1 LQRTGRGFVI
11 AFMLSFIFMYIV
23 LAAQFESF
31 IHPVTVLL
39 ALPLSL
45 PFALIS
51 LLITGQAF
59 NMFSMLGLLVLFG
72 MVKKNSI
79 LQIDHANGLRK
90 KGMERHEALVQS
102 SRDRLRPILMTT
114 IAFVAGMAPLA
125 WSNGPGSGI
134 NRSTSV
140 VVIGG
145 QTLCLLLTL
154 LVTPVAYSI
163 FDDWVNSSVWG
174 RIAARWG
181 AMTGRLRQKVATAAS
196 SFLGLFGK

>member
-1 LQRTGRGFVI
+1 
-11 AFMLSFIFMYIV
+11 
-23 LAAQFESF
+23 
-31 IHPVTVLL
+31 VTVLL

-45 PFALIS
+45 PFALVS

-59 NMFSMLGLLVLFG
+59 NMFTMLGLLVLFG

-79 LQIDHANGLRK
+79 LQIDHANGLRA

-125 WSNGPGSGI
+125 WSSGPGSGV

-163 FDDWVNSSVWG
+163 FDDWVNSPVWG
-174 RIAARWG
+174 RIAARWE
-181 AMTGRLRQKVATAAS
+181 ALTGRARQKVATAAS